1 MFLFFLFSSHRL
13 SKMSKRKREFD
24 SYDALRKKS
33 IAASDILSWHLKTVL
48 ESVFRRLTTREKFKE
63 PWKITVKVGV
73 FEGVFLEFYKAVRDH
88 QSDFGK
94 KTETIKTKAGAT
106 KSFLITFI
114 HLGAFCRH
122 LELVLIG
129 KSLSIRSHLERSW
142 ESGATAKIICCE
154 EKPITIEYIVAKSEM
169 VVTLSFEVNNRYG
182 VKCSY

>member
-1 MFLFFLFSSHRL
+1 MLSEIFTVQSYVFIFSFFLTQTEQDVQT
-13 SKMSKRKREFD
+13 KREFD

-48 ESVFRRLTTREKFKE
+48 ESVFRRLTTRGKFKE
-63 PWKITVKVGV
+63 PWKITVKVRV

-122 LELVLIG
+122 LELVLID

-154 EKPITIEYIVAKSEM
+154 EKPITI
-169 VVTLSFEVNNRYG
+169 
-182 VKCSY
+182 

>member
-1 MFLFFLFSSHRL
+1 MFLQFF
-13 SKMSKRKREFD
+13 
-24 SYDALRKKS
+24 
-33 IAASDILSWHLKTVL
+33 
-48 ESVFRRLTTREKFKE
+48 
-63 PWKITVKVGV
+63 
-73 FEGVFLEFYKAVRDH
+73 KAVRDH

-114 HLGAFCRH
+114 HLGAFFRH
-122 LELVLIG
+122 LVLID